1 MAAPKGHAKL
11 SSSASHRW
19 MNCPGSVK
27 ASECFPASS
36 SIYADEGTLAHEAAE
51 QLIQTGKITPAHKG
65 KITKF
70 YKEHQELGGDA
81 DQVAKTLEPYVEFV
95 HEELQD
101 AKRTDPGAQLLTEQ
115 RVDLTPWIPGGF
127 GTTDVAIIGGKTLH
141 IIDLKY
147 GKGVPVFAEG
157 NSQLRLYALGTLD
170 LLDTIYDIETVKMT
184 IYQPRIDN
192 VSSDSIPAET
202 LKAWG
207 EDEVKPAAALALTD
221 NAPMAAG
228 DWCQFCPARQSCR
241 TRAEKFESLEEYKK
255 KAFLTVEEIGE
266 LLGQIDGLV
275 KWAEDL
281 KDGALTRALEG
292 EEFPG
297 WKVVEGRSIRKYSGT
312 EEEIVRQC
320 EGAGFDHALLY
331 ETKLLT
337 VSAMEK
343 LMGKKK
349 FAEVLENYVEKPPG
363 KPTLAPESDKR
374 PAIVNDNAADDFA
387 GEFDEELPFN

>member
-11 SSSASHRW
+11 NSSASHRW

-170 LLDTIYDIETVKMT
+170 LLDTIYDIETVKCDC
-184 IYQPRIDN
+184 Y
-192 VSSDSIPAET
+192 
-202 LKAWG
+202 LH
-207 EDEVKPAAALALTD
+207 
-221 NAPMAAG
+221 
-228 DWCQFCPARQSCR
+228 F
-241 TRAEKFESLEEYKK
+241 
-255 KAFLTVEEIGE
+255 
-266 LLGQIDGLV
+266 
-275 KWAEDL
+275 
-281 KDGALTRALEG
+281 
-292 EEFPG
+292 
-297 WKVVEGRSIRKYSGT
+297 
-312 EEEIVRQC
+312 
-320 EGAGFDHALLY
+320 
-331 ETKLLT
+331 
-337 VSAMEK
+337 
-343 LMGKKK
+343 
-349 FAEVLENYVEKPPG
+349 
-363 KPTLAPESDKR
+363 
-374 PAIVNDNAADDFA
+374 
-387 GEFDEELPFN
+387 

>member
-11 SSSASHRW
+11 NSSASHRW

-241 TRAEKFESLEEYKK
+241 TRAEKFLSL
-255 KAFLTVEEIGE
+255 IH
-266 LLGQIDGLV
+266 I
-275 KWAEDL
+275 
-281 KDGALTRALEG
+281 
-292 EEFPG
+292 
-297 WKVVEGRSIRKYSGT
+297 
-312 EEEIVRQC
+312 
-320 EGAGFDHALLY
+320 
-331 ETKLLT
+331 
-337 VSAMEK
+337 
-343 LMGKKK
+343 
-349 FAEVLENYVEKPPG
+349 
-363 KPTLAPESDKR
+363 
-374 PAIVNDNAADDFA
+374 
-387 GEFDEELPFN
+387 